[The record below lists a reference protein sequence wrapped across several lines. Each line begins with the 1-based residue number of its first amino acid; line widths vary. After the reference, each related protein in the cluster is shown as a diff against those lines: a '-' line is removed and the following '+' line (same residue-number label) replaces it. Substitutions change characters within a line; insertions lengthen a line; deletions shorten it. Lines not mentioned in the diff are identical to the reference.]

1 LISIKTERPP
11 ERQTEPIVRAEDKL
25 ADLQPDETMISKAAE
40 NVIEIRVDEIA
51 QLFHTLDPFPFREKD
66 LDREAE
72 EFIVGWARE
81 LPADRP
87 FRIVVHFPDDQVQA
101 NQARDLP
108 EALGKYFADRATVMQ
123 GDLNEL
129 FRIGRR
135 SLAIGVAIL
144 IACLLAANLVSGLLA
159 DAPSRRILQESFLIL
174 GWVANWRPLEIFLY
188 DWWPIA
194 RRRDLYRRLSGATI
208 EKKPYTRDSSERRSA
223 FEQRTAA
230 K

>member
-1 LISIKTERPP
+1 MS
-11 ERQTEPIVRAEDKL
+11 
-25 ADLQPDETMISKAAE
+25 SKNAE
-40 NVIEIRVDEIA
+40 NVVEIRVDGIA

-72 EFIVGWARE
+72 EYIVGWARE
-81 LPADRP
+81 LPSDRP
-87 FRIVVHFPDDQVQA
+87 FRIVVHFPDDEAQTEL
-101 NQARDLP
+101 ARDLP
-108 EALGKYFADRATVMQ
+108 EALGKYFAGRAAVIQ

-144 IACLLAANLVSGLLA
+144 IACLLAANLVSGFFS
-159 DAPSRRILQESFLIL
+159 DAPFRKIVEESFLIL

-194 RRRDLYRRLSGATI
+194 RRRDLYRRLSAVRV
-208 EKKPYTRDSSERRSA
+208 EKKPYTAEARAGRIGRD
-223 FEQRTAA
+223 RTGA
-230 K
+230 